1 MLPFDPG
8 SHLARLDSPGPEIA
22 VIIAV
27 VRDGK
32 LLLTRREDFDVW
44 CLPGGSLVPGES
56 LAQAARRE
64 AAEETGLQVTLTRLV
79 GVYTR
84 LSQNSLGIY
93 LVVFA
98 ARPTGGR
105 LQPQPG
111 EVQEAGEF
119 NAHDLPDEMFL
130 AHREMALD
138 ALAGVGG
145 SYAWTQNVPWP
156 FPPEMNRREI
166 YTTRD
171 SSGLSHSEFYRKHFP
186 PVRPEDE
193 TDELGRY

>member
-1 MLPFDPG
+1 
-8 SHLARLDSPGPEIA
+8 
-22 VIIAV
+22 VIIAI

-44 CLPGGSLVPGES
+44 CLPGGSLDPGES

-84 LSQNSLGIY
+84 LSQNGRGIH

-98 ARPTGGR
+98 ACPTSGR
-105 LQPQPG
+105 LKPQPG
-111 EVQEAGEF
+111 EVLETGEF
-119 NAHDLPDEMFL
+119 NANDLPVDMFL
-130 AHREMALD
+130 AHRQMALD

-145 SYAWTQNVPWP
+145 SSAWTQNVPWP
-156 FPPEMNRREI
+156 FPPEMNRRDI
-166 YTTRD
+166 YAIRD
-171 SSGLSHSEFYRKHFP
+171 SSGLLRSEFYRKHFP
-186 PVRPEDE
+186 PVSPQDE
-193 TDELGRY
+193 TDELGR